1 VKPARTSL
9 LWPFGFLLC
18 AGAAGAGE
26 IPSPWW
32 QSRMNESFSE
42 LPHVRLQGPRGFV
55 VIRKAQADSTGVHY
69 QGVETSPGWYED
81 NRVSP
86 GETVPPGLIPWSDID
101 RVEKPVHATGLGA
114 LVGGVIGTA
123 VAVAIGAS
131 GQLDQEGDSS
141 EIIPA
146 VFIAGGVGL
155 GAIVGS
161 SMTRWEL
168 FYPQPVRGVKSN
180 PTAINAR

>member
-1 VKPARTSL
+1 MGL
-9 LWPFGFLLC
+9 LLF
-18 AGAAGAGE
+18 AGVAGAGE

-55 VIRKAQADSTGVHY
+55 VIRKAQADSAGVRY
-69 QGVETSPGWYED
+69 QSVETSPGWYED
-81 NRVSP
+81 NREAR

-101 RVEKPVHATGLGA
+101 RVEKPVRATGLGA
-114 LVGGVIGTA
+114 LVGGVIGA
-123 VAVAIGAS
+123 AAAVAIGAS

-146 VFIAGGVGL
+146 GLIAGGVGL
-155 GAIVGS
+155 GAIVGAS
-161 SMTRWEL
+161 QTRWEL
-168 FYPQPVRGVKSN
+168 YYPQPVRGVKSS